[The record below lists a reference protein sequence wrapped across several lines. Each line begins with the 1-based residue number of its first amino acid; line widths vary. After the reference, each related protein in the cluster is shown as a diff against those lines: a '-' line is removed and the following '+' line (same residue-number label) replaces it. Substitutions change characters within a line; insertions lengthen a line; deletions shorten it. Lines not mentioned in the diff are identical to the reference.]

1 MLDII
6 VNALNV
12 LLAAGLEALQFPVT
26 VVGQLS
32 SALF

>member
-12 LLAAGLEALQFPVT
+12 LLAAGLEVLQFPVD
-26 VVGQLS
+26 VVKDLS